1 MISKKTIKMYKNKIL
16 NLIVLLLFTLNTAFS
31 QWNQTAGLVGVNCQR
46 FVNLGNTT
54 FVGTNANGIWK
65 STDGGLSWT
74 QCNNGLNPNTDY
86 SITELAILGSNTI
99 IAATYDNGVFKSNDN
114 GANWTNITGT
124 LPASTTFPV
133 TAITANSTMIIAG
146 VESQGI
152 YYSIDSGTT
161 WTQANSGWTTNMFY
175 RQLLIVGSDVYACTQ
190 DGVFKSSISS
200 FLWTSV
206 TNGLPGL
213 PPSIRRIY
221 NDNNTLYLGTS
232 TNGIYRSIDHAANW
246 TSLNTTLTQGFRV
259 SSILEKNDTLYFA
272 SNGAANNVYMSPKNT
287 INWSLVATGLASSAN
302 DIIFSNS
309 NLLAATGADGPYIFS
324 SITSN
329 IDENTSSNLQINIY
343 PNPFSSQ
350 STIIFSQLQ
359 VNTAVKLFDIQG
371 NEIKS
376 INFSGTKLII
386 EKEQLVNGLY
396 FIKTIDNN
404 NAVVNKKIIVE

>member
-1 MISKKTIKMYKNKIL
+1 MNKNKIL
-16 NLIVLLLFTLNTAFS
+16 PLIVLLVFTLNTAFS

-114 GANWTNITGT
+114 GDNWTNITGT

-133 TAITANSTMIIAG
+133 TAVTANSTMIIAG
-146 VESQGI
+146 VESKGI
-152 YYSIDSGTT
+152 YYTIDSGTT
-161 WTQANSGWTTNMFY
+161 WSQANSGWSTSMFY

-190 DGVFKSSISS
+190 DGVFKSSTSS
-200 FLWTSV
+200 FLWTSA

-213 PPSIRRIY
+213 APSIRKIY
-221 NDNNTLYLGTS
+221 NDNDTLYLGTS
-232 TNGIYRSIDHAANW
+232 SSGIYKSIDHAANW

-259 SSILEKNDTLYFA
+259 SSILENNDTLYFA

-324 SITSN
+324 SIASS

-371 NEIKS
+371 NEIKN